1 MFARYGAF
9 DGSPQYMH
17 PPSCSVP
24 GAYAPTA
31 ASQGGG
37 GPEWWLI
44 AIALQDEVALG
55 CRRRRSNKSSNGGL
69 DVQDRG
75 HPRDQEEAPV
85 WSATLFDDRP
95 RDSCMNRLS
104 AASF

>member
-1 MFARYGAF
+1 MFARYGAL

-69 DVQDRG
+69 RRSGPWSPQG
-75 HPRDQEEAPV
+75 SGGGPRVVGD
-85 WSATLFDDRP
+85 FIR
-95 RDSCMNRLS
+95 
-104 AASF
+104 